1 MRLRWTLALAFVALS
16 MVQIAVVVPLALRNL
31 NALLV
36 SQQEAR
42 VDQLMITVEAEAQ
55 RLQGDVRRAMD
66 ELAASQALEDV
77 ARDAAKVPAP
87 AHVTTAATS
96 LMTPRGLDVLALV
109 DDTGRTLSSGHLP
122 ARLGDPD
129 DPLFAVTRRPAKAVV
144 ATRVELSSATGLISA
159 PAIVTAR
166 AIDYGER
173 RVWAIG
179 GVLLTEARAK
189 DLSRLT
195 GARVSIKSAGEPAGA
210 VDGATLATAGDAPP
224 PIITRALPVG
234 DVASIQLS
242 FSQADLV
249 ATRSEVLRAFLGF
262 AGVGLLLSIILGF
275 AVSRRITSPVEA
287 LTDAAQKIA
296 GGTPGVKVESGSA
309 SGELKSLI
317 DTFNRMT
324 DDLKNATDKLVAS
337 ERIAAWQEVARRLAH
352 EIKNPLTP
360 IRMSLETLLAA
371 SQRGPLDDRF
381 KGLFAESAR
390 AVLEEVDRLKRIVD
404 EFSQFA
410 RLPRPELA
418 QHDLADVVQPVMAL
432 YTSHDGIT
440 FNVALERGGLVSID
454 RDQVTQVLVNLIKNA
469 EEAMS
474 GKTGAIHVRIK
485 PATEVILEVEDEGP
499 GIPENL
505 KARLF
510 EPYVTTKPQGTGL
523 GLAIAQRIMQE
534 HGGRLEVADGAKG
547 GALFRVSLPRVSPR

>member
-16 MVQIAVVVPLALRNL
+16 VLQIAVVVPLALRNL
-31 NALLV
+31 SSLLAG
-36 SQQEAR
+36 QQEAR
-42 VDQLMITVEAEAQ
+42 VDQLMVTVDAEAQ

-77 ARDAAKVPAP
+77 ARDAARVPAP

-122 ARLGDPD
+122 ARLGEPD
-129 DPLFAVTRRPAKAVV
+129 DPLFAVTKKAARGVV
-144 ATRVELSSATGLISA
+144 GTRVELSTPDGLVSA
-159 PAIVTAR
+159 PALVTAR

-179 GVLLTEARAK
+179 GVLLSEARAK
-189 DLSRLT
+189 DLSRRT
-195 GARVSIKSAGEPAGA
+195 GARVDIVTDGATFASAGEA
-210 VDGATLATAGDAPP
+210 APP
-224 PIITRALPVG
+224 TLTRTVPVG
-234 DVASIQLS
+234 EVATIRLT

-249 ATRSEVLRAFLGF
+249 ATRAEVLRAFLGF
-262 AGVGLLLSIILGF
+262 AGVGLLLSIVLGF
-275 AVSRRITSPVEA
+275 LVSRRITRPVEA
-287 LTDAAQKIA
+287 LTDAAQQIA
-296 GGTPGVKVESGSA
+296 GGTPGVKVEGQGA
-309 SGELKSLI
+309 SGELKGLI
-317 DTFNRMT
+317 DTFNHMT
-324 DDLKNATDKLVAS
+324 GDLKDATDKLVAS

-381 KGLFAESAR
+381 KNLFTESAR

-418 QHDLADVVQPVMAL
+418 QHDLAAVVQPVMAL
-432 YTSHDGIT
+432 YAAHDGVQ
-440 FNVALERGGLVSID
+440 FDVALDPGGLVSID
-454 RDQVTQVLVNLIKNA
+454 RDQVTQVLVNLVKNA
-469 EEAMS
+469 EEAMAGRS
-474 GKTGAIHVRIK
+474 GAIHVRVK
-485 PATEVILEVEDEGP
+485 VGTEVLLEVEDEGP
-499 GIPENL
+499 GIPASL
-505 KARLF
+505 KDRLF

-523 GLAIAQRIMQE
+523 GLAIALRIIQE
-534 HGGRLEVADGAKG
+534 HGGRLEVSDGRTG

>member
-1 MRLRWTLALAFVALS
+1 MRLRWTLVLAFIALS
-16 MVQIAVVVPLALRNL
+16 IAQIAVVVPLALRNL
-31 NALLV
+31 SALLAT
-36 SQQEAR
+36 QQEAR
-42 VDQLMITVEAEAQ
+42 VDQLMITVDTEAQ

-77 ARDAAKVPAP
+77 ARDAARVPAP
-87 AHVTTAATS
+87 AHVTTAATQ

-129 DPLFAVTRRPAKAVV
+129 DPLFAVTKRPAKAVV
-144 ATRVELSSATGLISA
+144 GTRVELSSPQGMITA

-179 GVLLTEARAK
+179 GVLLTDARAR

-195 GARVSIKSAGEPAGA
+195 GARVEVQS
-210 VDGATLATAGDAPP
+210 DGATVASAGDAPP
-224 PIITRALPVG
+224 PVITRTVPIG
-234 DVASIQLS
+234 DVATLRLS

-249 ATRSEVLRAFLGF
+249 ATREEVLRAFLGF

-275 AVSRRITSPVEA
+275 VISSRVTRPVEA

-296 GGTPGVKVESGSA
+296 GGQPGVKVESGGA
-309 SGELKSLI
+309 SGELQSLI

-371 SQRGPLDDRF
+371 SSRGPLDERF
-381 KGLFAESAR
+381 KGLFTESAR

-440 FNVALERGGLVSID
+440 FDVQLERGGLVQVD
-454 RDQVTQVLVNLIKNA
+454 RDQVTQVLVNLVKNA

-499 GIPENL
+499 GIPADL

-534 HGGRLEVADGAKG
+534 HGGRLEVADGATG
-547 GALFRVSLPRVSPR
+547 GALFRVSLPRVSVR

>member
-1 MRLRWTLALAFVALS
+1 
-16 MVQIAVVVPLALRNL
+16 VQ
-31 NALLV
+31 
-36 SQQEAR
+36 
-42 VDQLMITVEAEAQ
+42 D
-55 RLQGDVRRAMD
+55 DVRRAMD
-66 ELAASQALEDV
+66 ELATSQALEDV
-77 ARDAAKVPAP
+77 ARDAAKMPPP

-122 ARLGDPD
+122 ARLGEPD
-129 DPLFAVTRRPAKAVV
+129 DPLFAVTRKPSAVT
-144 ATRVELSSATGLISA
+144 ATRVQLSTAQGLANA

-179 GVLLTEARAK
+179 GVLLTETRAK
-189 DLSRLT
+189 DLARLT
-195 GARVSIKSAGEPAGA
+195 GAQVEILS
-210 VDGATLATAGDAPP
+210 DGATLASAGSAP
-224 PIITRALPVG
+224 RPVLSRSLAIG
-234 DVASIQLS
+234 DVASLKLS

-262 AGVGLLLSIILGF
+262 AGVGLLLSLVIGF
-275 AVSRRITSPVEA
+275 VIARRITRPVEA

-296 GGTPGVKVESGSA
+296 GGTPGVKVDERAG

-324 DDLKNATDKLVAS
+324 DDLKNATDQLVAS

-371 SQRGPLDDRF
+371 SQRGQLDDRF
-381 KGLFAESAR
+381 KNLFTESAR

-410 RLPRPELA
+410 RLPRPELKL
-418 QHDLADVVQPVMAL
+418 HDLAEVVQPVMNL
-432 YTSHDGIT
+432 YAAHDG
-440 FNVALERGGLVSID
+440 VAFDVHLERGGQVNVD
-454 RDQVTQVLVNLIKNA
+454 RDQLTQVLVNLVKNA
-469 EEAMS
+469 EEAMV
-474 GKTGAIHVRIK
+474 GRTGTIHVRVRV
-485 PATEVILEVEDEGP
+485 TNDVTLEVEDEGP
-499 GIPENL
+499 GIPGEL

-523 GLAIAQRIMQE
+523 GLAIAQRIVQE
-534 HGGRLEVADGAKG
+534 HGGRLDIADGSTG
-547 GALFRVSLPRVSPR
+547 GALFRLVLPRVSGR